1 MTANEGAIARRL
13 AKRTVRLLRGSGFVV
28 SDNAAQDF
36 FKGFPLGRGPAFH
49 KSLMTLVSLAV
60 KFRKV
65 RITNRSGAQEVAD
78 QLYVQR
84 QQLEKDKVLRE
95 TLNDLIGKIV
105 EVTPKD
111 SFRESQKE
119 DRPDE

>member
-28 SDNAAQDF
+28 SDNAAKDF
-36 FKGFPLGRGPAFH
+36 FKEFPLGRGPAFH